1 MLIGYFR
8 RAATTDVDAEPPTCS
23 ICLTRVILTRS
34 ILFPFLYVVIG
45 STC

>member
-1 MLIGYFR
+1 MLTGYFSR
-8 RAATTDVDAEPPTCS
+8 VATTHVDAEPPTCS

-45 STC
+45 LPC